1 MAGTKEQAQQRGGCG
16 RERAGALRVAAA
28 GIEIDTCQGD
38 KELDRHI
45 YIVTEVEVGEPA

>member
-16 RERAGALRVAAA
+16 RERAGALQVAAA
-28 GIEIDTCQGD
+28 GIEIDMCQGD

-45 YIVTEVEVGEPA
+45 YIVTDVGEPA